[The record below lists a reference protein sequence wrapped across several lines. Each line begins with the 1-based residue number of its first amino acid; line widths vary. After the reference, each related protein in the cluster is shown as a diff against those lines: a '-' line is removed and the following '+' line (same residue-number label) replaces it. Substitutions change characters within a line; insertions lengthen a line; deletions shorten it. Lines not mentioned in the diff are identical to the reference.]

1 MKLSDRIT
9 RIPDPEGNAWALFDR
24 AREMQAQ
31 GINVTML
38 SIGDHDERT
47 PDLLLNRMYNAAR
60 AGNTGYAPLM
70 GSADLRQAIAE
81 RVSRTTGS
89 PTAPRQ
95 VAVTPGGQM
104 ALFNAFLA
112 VLDPG
117 DHAVIVD
124 PYYATYPLTVRA
136 AGGVPVT
143 ARADPDRGF
152 QIDLDSLAAAAD
164 GARALL
170 INSPNNP
177 TGAVYSRQTLEGIAE
192 IVRTND
198 LWLISD
204 EVYDSQVWDGHHLS
218 PRALPGL
225 AERTILI
232 GSLSKSH
239 RMTGSRV
246 GWLVG
251 PDALVDALP
260 DLAVA
265 STYGIPGF
273 IQEAALHALR
283 HGQEV
288 EADVHATYAR
298 RRNLAIAA
306 LAGANRIR
314 LSPPQGAMY
323 VMLDIRATGCTAQ
336 DFARELL
343 EEDHIAV
350 MPGDGF
356 GRSARGHLRIALTV
370 EDERLR
376 RALLQIR
383 KRADS

>member
-1 MKLSDRIT
+1 
-9 RIPDPEGNAWALFDR
+9 
-24 AREMQAQ
+24 
-31 GINVTML
+31 
-38 SIGDHDERT
+38 
-47 PDLLLNRMYNAAR
+47 
-60 AGNTGYAPLM
+60 
-70 GSADLRQAIAE
+70 
-81 RVSRTTGS
+81 
-89 PTAPRQ
+89 
-95 VAVTPGGQM
+95 
-104 ALFNAFLA
+104 
-112 VLDPG
+112 
-117 DHAVIVD
+117 
-124 PYYATYPLTVRA
+124 
-136 AGGVPVT
+136 
-143 ARADPDRGF
+143 
-152 QIDLDSLAAAAD
+152 
-164 GARALL
+164 
-170 INSPNNP
+170 
-177 TGAVYSRQTLEGIAE
+177 AE

-283 HGQEV
+283 HGEEV

-323 VMLDIRATGCTAQ
+323 VMLDIRATGCTAP